1 MGGGAFLFIAR
12 IDSCFCSAVTCKE
25 LVFVDSLRLVYRY
38 YYFEVLM
45 SEEIKQRIAEEAKAL
60 GFHSIGV
67 TAVPVNLRRDYY
79 EQWIA
84 DGKHGTMT
92 WMERSNNRR
101 LHPENLIPEREAK
114 SIIVLALNYYQA
126 DPERKY
132 RIAKYALGDDY
143 HNFMLRRIKRL
154 CRILRDDYGGDQRP
168 YVDTGPLLE
177 KPIAEAA
184 GIGWQGK
191 STILVEPK
199 RGTWSFLANIV
210 TTLELPTDK
219 QEKDRCGSCTRCID
233 VCPTRAITSP
243 YQLDASKCISYLTIE
258 HDGAIPVQYREAI
271 GDRLYGCD
279 ECLDVCP
286 WNKWAVP
293 TEEAKFTPRELPTLG
308 EMLAWDESSFSDRL
322 QGSPMRRLKLRR
334 FQRNL
339 CVVLGNVGTVA
350 DLPALELVSSGGDE
364 MVAEHASWAIEKI
377 KGRD

>member
-1 MGGGAFLFIAR
+1 
-12 IDSCFCSAVTCKE
+12 
-25 LVFVDSLRLVYRY
+25 
-38 YYFEVLM
+38 M

-60 GFHSIGV
+60 GFHSLGV

-84 DGKHGTMT
+84 DGKHGTMA
-92 WMERSNNRR
+92 WMERNNDRR

-126 DPERKY
+126 DPNRNY

-154 CRILRDDYGGDQRP
+154 CRVLRDDYGGDQRP

-191 STILVEPK
+191 STILIEPK

-210 TTLELPTDK
+210 TTLELPADK
-219 QEKDRCGSCTRCID
+219 QGKDRCGSCTRCID
-233 VCPTRAITSP
+233 ICPTRAITAP

-258 HDGAIPVQYREAI
+258 HDGAIPIQYREAI

-293 TEEAKFTPRELPTLG
+293 TEEAKFTPRELPLS
-308 EMLAWDESSFSDRL
+308 LI
-322 QGSPMRRLKLRR
+322 
-334 FQRNL
+334 
-339 CVVLGNVGTVA
+339 
-350 DLPALELVSSGGDE
+350 
-364 MVAEHASWAIEKI
+364 HI
-377 KGRD
+377 